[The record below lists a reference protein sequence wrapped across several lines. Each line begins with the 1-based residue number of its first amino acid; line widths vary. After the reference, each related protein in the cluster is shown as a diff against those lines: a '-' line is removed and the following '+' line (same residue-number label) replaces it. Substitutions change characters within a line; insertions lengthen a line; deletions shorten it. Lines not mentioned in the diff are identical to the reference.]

1 VTRLEWQASLRGRA
15 QRAPGTK
22 KASGKA
28 PRRRGNGLIGDGG
41 GAHVGRSG
49 LRAFLTALPFLTPS
63 LFGVVMFLV
72 IPVIVLFVISFMNWN
87 LLSPAT
93 FAGFNNYL
101 NIFRFD
107 GAAHSLTVTVYYVL
121 LNIPLQTVLA
131 LSLAVMLNRRL
142 PAMGLYRVLF
152 VAPYL
157 STPVAMAVIWYWVF
171 DPKLGAVN
179 ALLAH
184 VGITGPQ
191 WLSSSA
197 WAMPVVALVNIWQY
211 VGYNMLFFLAGLQ
224 AIPKQLYEA
233 AEMDGAGPIRQFF
246 RISLPLLNSTMLF
259 VLVTDVIGS
268 FQVFDT
274 LYVLTQGGPGNST
287 EVLNLKIYQVAFTD
301 FRLGEAAAMSVLL
314 FAVILA
320 FSIGQFLF
328 FRNRTTYEYS
338 V

>member
-1 VTRLEWQASLRGRA
+1 VTRVVSPLPTRSRPANRKR
-15 QRAPGTK
+15 
-22 KASGKA
+22 SGVM
-28 PRRRGNGLIGDGG
+28 GDTTGD
-41 GAHVGRSG
+41 HVGRSG
-49 LRAFLTALPFLTPS
+49 LRAFLGALPFITPS
-63 LFGVVMFLV
+63 FVGVTLFLV
-72 IPVIVLFVISFMNWN
+72 IPVIALFVISLLNYN

-93 FAGFNNYL
+93 AAGFENYI
-101 NIFRFD
+101 NIFRYD
-107 GAAHSLTVTVYYVL
+107 DAAHSLGVTVYYVL
-121 LNIPLQTVLA
+121 LNIPLQTVVALA
-131 LSLAVMLNRRL
+131 LAVMLNSKR
-142 PAMGLYRVLF
+142 AGMGIYRILF

-157 STPVAMAVIWYWVF
+157 STPVATAVIWYWVF

-191 WLSSSA
+191 WLSSSRL
-197 WAMPVVALVNIWQY
+197 AMPVVALVNIWQY

-233 AEMDGAGPIRQFF
+233 AQLDGAGPFKQFF

-259 VLVTDVIGS
+259 VLVTGVIGS

-287 EVLNLKIYQVAFTD
+287 EVLNLKIYQVAFMD

-314 FAVILA
+314 FGVILI

-328 FRNRTTYEYS
+328 FKNRTTYEYS
-338 V
+338 A